1 VILFINHQIQVIMK
15 SFKIIAIVL
24 GLCVCL
30 SGCKTWNGMSKTG
43 QGAIIGTGGGA
54 ALGSIIG
61 ALAGNTA
68 VGAVIGGAVGA
79 GAGAVIG
86 NRMDKVKKQAQAQLP
101 NATVETV
108 KDANNLDAVKVT
120 FDSGILFATNK
131 ADLNQTSKNELNNL
145 ANIMKQNSDVSI
157 DVRGYTDSTG
167 SDAINQPLSVNRAQ
181 SVANYLTQNGVK
193 YSQMKNVN
201 GYGSSNPVAS
211 NETAAGR
218 QQNRRVEIYMYASQA
233 MIQAA
238 EAGTLK

>member
-1 VILFINHQIQVIMK
+1 
-15 SFKIIAIVL
+15 
-24 GLCVCL
+24 
-30 SGCKTWNGMSKTG
+30 
-43 QGAIIGTGGGA
+43 
-54 ALGSIIG
+54 
-61 ALAGNTA
+61 

-211 NETAAGR
+211 NETAEGR
-218 QQNRRVEIYMYASQA
+218 QQNRRVEVYLYASKEMIESAKAQA
-233 MIQAA
+233 Q
-238 EAGTLK
+238 

>member
-1 VILFINHQIQVIMK
+1 MK
-15 SFKIIAIVL
+15 SFKIIAILL

-145 ANIMKQNSDVSI
+145 ANIMKQNADVSI

-211 NETAAGR
+211 NETAEGR
-218 QQNRRVEIYMYASQA
+218 QQNRRVEVYLYASKEMIESAKAQA
-233 MIQAA
+233 Q
-238 EAGTLK
+238 

>member
-1 VILFINHQIQVIMK
+1 MK
-15 SFKIIAIVL
+15 SIKIIAIVL
-24 GLCVCL
+24 GMCVCL

-131 ADLNQTSKNELNNL
+131 ADLNQTSKKELNNL

-211 NETAAGR
+211 NETAEGR
-218 QQNRRVEIYMYASQA
+218 QQNRRVEVYLYASKEMIESAKAQA
-233 MIQAA
+233 Q
-238 EAGTLK
+238 

>member
-1 VILFINHQIQVIMK
+1 MK

-167 SDAINQPLSVNRAQ
+167 SDAINQPLSLNRAQ

-218 QQNRRVEIYMYASQA
+218 QQNRRVEVYLYASKEMIESAKAQA
-233 MIQAA
+233 Q
-238 EAGTLK
+238 

>member
-1 VILFINHQIQVIMK
+1 MK
-15 SFKIIAIVL
+15 SIKIIAIVL
-24 GLCVCL
+24 GMCVCL

-181 SVANYLTQNGVK
+181 SVANSLTQNGVK

-218 QQNRRVEIYMYASQA
+218 QQNRRVEVYLYASKEMIESAKAQA
-233 MIQAA
+233 Q
-238 EAGTLK
+238 

>member
-1 VILFINHQIQVIMK
+1 MK
-15 SFKIIAIVL
+15 SFKIIAILL

-218 QQNRRVEIYMYASQA
+218 QQNRRVEVYLYASKEMIESAKAQA
-233 MIQAA
+233 Q
-238 EAGTLK
+238 

>member
-1 VILFINHQIQVIMK
+1 VILFINHQIQVVMK

-131 ADLNQTSKNELNNL
+131 AELNQTSKNELNNL

-218 QQNRRVEIYMYASQA
+218 QQNRRVEVYLYASKEMIESAKAQA
-233 MIQAA
+233 Q
-238 EAGTLK
+238 

>member
-1 VILFINHQIQVIMK
+1 
-15 SFKIIAIVL
+15 
-24 GLCVCL
+24 
-30 SGCKTWNGMSKTG
+30 
-43 QGAIIGTGGGA
+43 
-54 ALGSIIG
+54 
-61 ALAGNTA
+61 
-68 VGAVIGGAVGA
+68 
-79 GAGAVIG
+79 
-86 NRMDKVKKQAQAQLP
+86 
-101 NATVETV
+101 V

-218 QQNRRVEIYMYASQA
+218 QQNRRVEVYLYASKEMIESAKAQA
-233 MIQAA
+233 Q
-238 EAGTLK
+238 

>member
-1 VILFINHQIQVIMK
+1 MK
-15 SFKIIAIVL
+15 SFKIIAIIL

-131 ADLNQTSKNELNNL
+131 ADLNQASKNELNNL

-218 QQNRRVEIYMYASQA
+218 QQNRRVEVYLYASKEMIESAKAQA
-233 MIQAA
+233 Q
-238 EAGTLK
+238 

>member
-1 VILFINHQIQVIMK
+1 MK
-15 SFKIIAIVL
+15 SIKIIAIVL
-24 GLCVCL
+24 GMCVCL

-145 ANIMKQNSDVSI
+145 ANIMKQNADVSI

-218 QQNRRVEIYMYASQA
+218 QQNRRVEVYLYASKEMIESAKAQA
-233 MIQAA
+233 Q
-238 EAGTLK
+238 

>member
-1 VILFINHQIQVIMK
+1 MK

-145 ANIMKQNSDVSI
+145 ANIMKQNADVSI

-211 NETAAGR
+211 NETAEGR
-218 QQNRRVEIYMYASQA
+218 QQNRRVEVYLYASKEMIESAKAQA
-233 MIQAA
+233 Q
-238 EAGTLK
+238 

>member
-1 VILFINHQIQVIMK
+1 MK
-15 SFKIIAIVL
+15 SIKIIAIVL

-108 KDANNLDAVKVT
+108 KYANNLDAVKVT

-145 ANIMKQNSDVSI
+145 ANIMKQNADVSI

-218 QQNRRVEIYMYASQA
+218 QQNRRVEVYLYASKEMIESAKAQA
-233 MIQAA
+233 Q
-238 EAGTLK
+238 

>member
-1 VILFINHQIQVIMK
+1 MK
-15 SFKIIAIVL
+15 SIKIIAIVL

-218 QQNRRVEIYMYASQA
+218 QQNRRVEVYLYASKEMIESAKAQA
-233 MIQAA
+233 Q
-238 EAGTLK
+238 

>member
-1 VILFINHQIQVIMK
+1 MK
-15 SFKIIAIVL
+15 SLKIIAIVL
-24 GLCVCL
+24 GMCVCL
-30 SGCKTWNGMSKTG
+30 SGCKTWDGMSKTG

-61 ALAGNTA
+61 AIAGNTA

-131 ADLNQTSKNELNNL
+131 SDLNQTSKNELNNL
-145 ANIMKQNSDVSI
+145 ANIMKQNADVSI

-218 QQNRRVEIYMYASQA
+218 QQNRRVEVFLYASKEMIDAAKAQA
-233 MIQAA
+233 Q
-238 EAGTLK
+238 

>member
-1 VILFINHQIQVIMK
+1 MK
-15 SFKIIAIVL
+15 SIKIIAIVL

-145 ANIMKQNSDVSI
+145 ANIMKQNADVSI

-218 QQNRRVEIYMYASQA
+218 QQNRRVEVYLYASKEMIESAKAQA
-233 MIQAA
+233 Q
-238 EAGTLK
+238 